1 MLSLVLLAWTIV
13 ATVVGT
19 RPRRDFAGLEDRR
32 RKAGRLFAKGKT
44 QAEVSRELEVS
55 RQSVSRWYADWQAGG
70 NRALTGAGRAGRMPK
85 LSERQREAVVTELER
100 GPLTHGYPTELWTLA
115 RVAEVIEATT
125 GVSYHPGHVWRILRQ
140 MGWSRQR
147 PARRAVERDDEA
159 IARWVAEDWPRV
171 KKTPVAGTRGSASR
185 TSRGSRSSPR

>member
-1 MLSLVLLAWTIV
+1 
-13 ATVVGT
+13 
-19 RPRRDFAGLEDRR
+19 
-32 RKAGRLFAKGKT
+32 
-44 QAEVSRELEVS
+44 
-55 RQSVSRWYADWQAGG
+55 
-70 NRALTGAGRAGRMPK
+70 MPK
-85 LSERQREAVVTELER
+85 LSERQREEVVTELER
-100 GPLTHGYPTELWTLA
+100 GPLTHGYPTDMWTLA
-115 RVAEVIEATT
+115 RVAEVIAATT

-185 TSRGSRSSPR
+185 TSRGSRSSPL